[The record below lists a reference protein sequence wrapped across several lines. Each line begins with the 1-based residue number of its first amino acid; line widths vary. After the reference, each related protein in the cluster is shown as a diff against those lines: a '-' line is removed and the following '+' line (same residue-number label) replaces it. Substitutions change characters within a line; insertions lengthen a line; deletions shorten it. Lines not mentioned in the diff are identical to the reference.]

1 MPNLKPPP
9 QTPLTLSLIAGLCAF
24 ASQALAYSE
33 QGRLH
38 DRASWRSDEF
48 TSNWGLAAIGA
59 DAAYARGLSGDG
71 VRLSLADTGTD
82 LRHGEF
88 GAKDHRSIR
97 LADEGCQR
105 ETMRT
110 ATRPGCF
117 SSEGDRA
124 SIEYNDL
131 PPKTLAM
138 LQDMVA
144 NGSLSSLEL
153 HRYQGML
160 GAFYVPHGT
169 HVAGTMLANRD
180 GNGMHGVAYGANLS
194 PVRFFSHI
202 YNDAPYSLERIKKV
216 GARYEAYTNAFKDMQ
231 EQNVRV
237 INHSWGIPEDLDTVE
252 QLDAALHVQR
262 SSVGGVLS
270 NMSLGGE
277 LLQVWAA
284 GNSRRRNQTPETAPF
299 ADALASLPRAM
310 PELEP
315 YWLTVVNLNQNLT
328 LGSSSYRCGYS
339 KEWCVAAPGTRILST
354 VVDGEVEV
362 RNRYDED
369 HEVESFEVIDEH
381 LDFDYD
387 SYTGTSMA
395 APHVTGALGLL
406 IERFPYL
413 DNPQIRDVL
422 LTTAQDL
429 GEPGVDDVYGWG
441 LIDLKKAIDGP
452 GQIRVDTTVVMDRRA
467 GGAVVWQG
475 DAWDDWRNDISG
487 PGRLSKAGEGWL
499 RLSGDNSFAGATL
512 YSGLLELDGNNRLTG
527 DVTVQG
533 GLLRLN
539 GTLQDTDLNVKG
551 GVAQI
556 NGRQKQGLTR
566 VSVAGVL
573 SGDGQLSDT
582 HVHGTIVPGSEH
594 RPLTINGE
602 YRQIE
607 GSNLV
612 VGPAFNPA
620 AISLQVRGVAHIE
633 GGTLRLTALPDAFAL
648 GKHYGVLHADAGING
663 QFTSIDHRQFS
674 PFLSFIQTRDAHT
687 LGFDV
692 ERGLPLVSAAT
703 NANQRATAHA
713 ADGLNMS
720 HTLAQRLTSLF
731 PNEAPRALDQLSGE
745 LYPGLQSVMIEDSR
759 VIREAALQRARRA
772 GDNSSRASGTAG
784 QAVWVQSIHSHG
796 RLDGDGNAARISHS
810 RKGVMFGADRDF
822 EHGTRAGM
830 LLASTEGSVSSATAG
845 KTTVD
850 TYQIGVHVGHTWG
863 AFGVYGGV
871 AYARNPI
878 HSKRRVSFSDIDDH
892 LSARYV
898 NHTRQLFTE
907 GNYRWASGP
916 WDVQPYLQ
924 LAHVS
929 TRSAG
934 FRETAGVSALKGKP
948 ASQAVNL
955 NTGGVRLTLDMGK
968 TSMGPSWLSLNGGVA
983 YTRASGDL
991 SPTVD
996 ASWQGA
1002 SSMRIAGAP
1011 LNRSVVNMNAGAVAR
1026 LTPDSALS
1034 LSITEQRGNRS
1045 REQSVNVQYQ
1055 FEF

>member
-1 MPNLKPPP
+1 MPNLKIPP
-9 QTPLTLSLIAGLCAF
+9 QTPFTLSLVAGLWAF
-24 ASQALAYSE
+24 ASNALAYSE

-38 DRASWRSDEF
+38 DTATWRSDEF

-71 VRLSLADTGTD
+71 VRLSLADSGTD
-82 LRHGEF
+82 LRHSEF
-88 GAKDHRSIR
+88 GEKDHRPIR

-105 ETMRT
+105 ETMPG
-110 ATRPGCF
+110 ATQPGCF
-117 SSEGDRA
+117 YSEGDRA

-144 NGSLSSLEL
+144 NGTLSNLEFD
-153 HRYQGML
+153 RYKGML
-160 GAFYVPHGT
+160 GASYDPHGT

-194 PVRFFSHI
+194 PIRLFSHI
-202 YNDAPYSLERIKKV
+202 YNDAPYSLDRTV
-216 GARYEAYTNAFKDMQ
+216 TVNASNEAYANAYQQMQ

-237 INHSWGIPEDLDTVE
+237 INHSWGIPEKLDTVE
-252 QLDAALHVQR
+252 QLDAALNVQR
-262 SSVGGVLS
+262 SSVGTVLG
-270 NMSLGGE
+270 NMSLGGG

-284 GNSRRRNQTPETAPF
+284 GNSQRRNQTPETAPF

-328 LGSSSYRCGYS
+328 LDPSSFRCGYS
-339 KEWCVAAPGTRILST
+339 KEWCVAAPGTRITST
-354 VVDGEVEV
+354 VVDSQIKVENIYDKNDEVEG
-362 RNRYDED
+362 
-369 HEVESFEVIDEH
+369 FKVIDER

-387 SYTGTSMA
+387 TYTGTSMA

-475 DAWDDWRNDISG
+475 HAWDDWRNNISG

-512 YSGLLELDGNNRLTG
+512 YSGLLELDGNNRLTS
-527 DVTVQG
+527 DVTIQG

-551 GVAQI
+551 GIAQI
-556 NGRQKQGLTR
+556 NGRQQQGLTR

-582 HVHGTIVPGSEH
+582 HVQGTIVPGSEQ

-602 YRQIE
+602 YRQLE
-607 GSNLV
+607 GSTLILS
-612 VGPAFNPA
+612 PALNPA
-620 AISLQVRGVAHIE
+620 AISLQVRGLAHIE
-633 GGTLRLTALPDAFAL
+633 GGTLRLTHLPDAFAL
-648 GKHYGVLHADAGING
+648 GKHYGVLQADAGING

-674 PFLSFIQTRDAHT
+674 PFLSFTQTREAHT

-692 ERGLPLVSAAT
+692 GRGLPLVAAAT

-713 ADGLNMS
+713 ADGLDIS

-731 PNEAPRALDQLSGE
+731 PNEATRALDQLSGD
-745 LYPGLQSVMIEDSR
+745 LHPGIQSVMIEDSR
-759 VIREAALQRARRA
+759 VIREAALQRARSA
-772 GDNSSRASGTAG
+772 GDNTSRPSGSAG
-784 QAVWVQSIHSHG
+784 QAVWVQSIHSNG

-810 RKGVMFGADRDF
+810 RKGVMIGADHDF
-822 EHGTRAGM
+822 EHGTRAGVV
-830 LLASTEGSVSSATAG
+830 LASTEGSVTSANAG
-845 KTTVD
+845 KATID
-850 TYQIGVHVGHTWG
+850 TYQIGVHAGHTWG
-863 AFGVYGGV
+863 AFGLYGGV

-878 HSKRRVSFSDIDDH
+878 QTKRRVSFSDIDDS
-892 LSARYV
+892 LSTRYV

-907 GNYRWASGP
+907 GNYRWELGP

-924 LAHVS
+924 FAHVS

-934 FRETAGVSALKGKP
+934 FSETAGISALKGKP

-955 NTGGVRLTLDMGK
+955 NTGGVRLSLDMGK

-1026 LTPDSALS
+1026 LTRDSALS
-1034 LSITEQRGNRS
+1034 LSITNQRGNRS
-1045 REQSVNVQYQ
+1045 REQSVNAQYQ

>member
-1 MPNLKPPP
+1 MPNLKHPS
-9 QTPLTLSLIAGLCAF
+9 QTPLTLSLMAGVWAF
-24 ASQALAYSE
+24 ASHALAYSE

-38 DRASWRSDEF
+38 DTASWRSHEF

-71 VRLSLADTGTD
+71 VRLSLADSGTD
-82 LRHGEF
+82 LRHSEF
-88 GAKDHRSIR
+88 GAKDHRPIR
-97 LADEGCQR
+97 LADEGCHR
-105 ETMRT
+105 EIMPT
-110 ATRPGCF
+110 ATQPGCF
-117 SSEGDRA
+117 YSEGDRA

-144 NGSLSSLEL
+144 NGTLSSLEL
-153 HRYQGML
+153 HRYKGML
-160 GAFYVPHGT
+160 GASYEPHGT

-194 PVRFFSHI
+194 PIRLFSHL
-202 YNDAPYSLERIKKV
+202 YNDAPYSLNRIKTV
-216 GARYEAYTNAFKDMQ
+216 SASNEAYATAYKHMQ

-252 QLDAALHVQR
+252 QLDAALSVQR
-262 SSVGGVLS
+262 SSLGTVLG
-270 NMSLGGE
+270 NMSLDGG

-284 GNSRRRNQTPETAPF
+284 GNSVIRNQTPDTAPF

-315 YWLTVVNLNQNLT
+315 YWLTVVNLNQDLT
-328 LGSSSYRCGYS
+328 LDPTSFRCGYS
-339 KEWCVAAPGTRILST
+339 KDWCVAAPGTRIHSS
-354 VVDGEVEV
+354 VIDGWVKVE
-362 RNRYDED
+362 NIYDEND
-369 HEVESFEVIDEH
+369 EVQGFKVIDER

-387 SYTGTSMA
+387 TYTGTSMA
-395 APHVTGALGLL
+395 APHVSGALGLL

-475 DAWDDWRNDISG
+475 NAWDDWRNDISG
-487 PGRLSKAGEGWL
+487 PGHLSKAGEGWL
-499 RLSGDNSFAGATL
+499 RLSGDNSFAGATV
-512 YSGLLELDGNNRLTG
+512 YAGLLELDGHNRLSR
-527 DVTVQG
+527 DLTVQG

-539 GTLQDTDLNVKG
+539 GSLQDTDLNVKG
-551 GVAQI
+551 GIAQI
-556 NGRQKQGLTR
+556 NGRQQRGLTR

-582 HVHGTIVPGSEH
+582 HVQGTIVPGSDH

-607 GSNLV
+607 GSTMV
-612 VGPAFNPA
+612 VGQALNPA
-620 AISLQVRGVAHIE
+620 SISLQVRGLAHIE
-633 GGTLRLTALPDAFAL
+633 GGTLRLTPLHDAFPL
-648 GKHYGVLHADAGING
+648 GKHYGVLQADAGIHG

-674 PFLSFIQTRDAHT
+674 PFLSFTQTRDAHT

-692 ERGLPLVSAAT
+692 GRGLPLVTAANT
-703 NANQRATAHA
+703 ANQRATAHA
-713 ADGLNMS
+713 ADTLDMS
-720 HTLAQRLTSLF
+720 QPLAQRLTSLF
-731 PNEAPRALDQLSGE
+731 PQEATRALDQLSGE
-745 LYPGLQSVMIEDSR
+745 LYPGIQSAMIEDSR
-759 VIREAALQRARRA
+759 VMREAALQRARSA
-772 GDNSSRASGTAG
+772 GDNTWRPSGSAG

-810 RKGVMFGADRDF
+810 RKGVMIGADHDF
-822 EHGTRAGM
+822 DHGTRAGV
-830 LLASTEGSVSSATAG
+830 LLASTEGSVTTANAG
-845 KTTVD
+845 KATVD
-850 TYQIGVHVGHTWG
+850 TYQIGMHAGHTWG

-871 AYARNPI
+871 AYDRNSI
-878 HSKRRVSFSDIDDH
+878 HSKRGVSFSDIDDS
-892 LSARYV
+892 LSTRYV

-907 GNYRWASGP
+907 GTYRWALGP
-916 WDVQPYLQ
+916 WDVQPYVQ
-924 LAHVS
+924 FAHIN

-934 FRETAGVSALKGKP
+934 FSETAGTTALKGKP

-955 NTGGVRLTLDMGK
+955 NTGGVRLSLDMGK
-968 TSMGPSWLSLNGGVA
+968 TSMGPSWLSLIGGVA

-1026 LTPDSALS
+1026 LTRDSALS
-1034 LSITEQRGNRS
+1034 LNITDQRGNRS
-1045 REQSVNVQYQ
+1045 REQSVNAQYQ

>member
-1 MPNLKPPP
+1 MPNLKIPSR
-9 QTPLTLSLIAGLCAF
+9 TPLRLSLMAGLWAF
-24 ASQALAYSE
+24 ASHAQAYSE

-38 DRASWRSDEF
+38 DTASWRSDEF
-48 TSNWGLAAIGA
+48 TANWGLAAIGA
-59 DAAYARGLSGDG
+59 DAAYARGLSGVG

-82 LRHGEF
+82 LRHGAF
-88 GAKDHRSIR
+88 GAKDHRPIR
-97 LADEGCQR
+97 LADEGCQT
-105 ETMRT
+105 ETMPT
-110 ATRPGCF
+110 ATQPGCF
-117 SSEGDRA
+117 HSEGDRA

-144 NGSLSSLEL
+144 NGTLSSLEL
-153 HRYQGML
+153 HRYRGML
-160 GAFYVPHGT
+160 GASYNPHGT

-180 GNGMHGVAYGANLS
+180 GLGMHGVAYGANLS
-194 PVRFFSHI
+194 PIRFFSHF
-202 YNDAPYSLERIKKV
+202 YNDAPYSLNRIKSV
-216 GARYEAYTNAFKDMQ
+216 GASNKAYANAFEQMQ

-237 INHSWGIPEDLDTVE
+237 INHSWGIPEELDTVE
-252 QLDAALHVQR
+252 QLDAALLVQR
-262 SSVGGVLS
+262 SSVGSVLG
-270 NMSLGGE
+270 NMSLGGG

-284 GNSRRRNQTPETAPF
+284 GNSLSRNQTPETAPF

-315 YWLTVVNLNQNLT
+315 YWLTVVNLNENLT
-328 LGSSSYRCGYS
+328 LDPSSFRCGYS
-339 KEWCVAAPGTRILST
+339 KEWCVAAPGTRITSA
-354 VVDGEVEV
+354 VVDGPIKVENSYDEDGEVEG
-362 RNRYDED
+362 
-369 HEVESFEVIDEH
+369 FKVIDER
-381 LDFDYD
+381 LDFDYAT
-387 SYTGTSMA
+387 YTGTSMA

-413 DNPQIRDVL
+413 NNPQIRDVL

-475 DAWDDWRNDISG
+475 GAWDDWRNDISG

-499 RLSGDNSFAGATL
+499 RLSGENSFAGATL

-539 GTLQDTDLNVKG
+539 GTLQDTDLNVNG
-551 GVAQI
+551 GFAQI
-556 NGRQKQGLTR
+556 NGSQNQGQTR
-566 VSVAGVL
+566 VSIEGLL

-582 HVHGTIVPGSEH
+582 HVQGTIVPGSEH

-607 GSNLV
+607 GSTLV
-612 VGPAFNPA
+612 VGPALNPA
-620 AISLQVRGVAHIE
+620 AISLQVRGLAHIE
-633 GGTLRLTALPDAFAL
+633 GGTLHLTGLPDAFAL
-648 GKHYGVLHADAGING
+648 GKHYGVLQADAGING

-674 PFLSFIQTRDAHT
+674 PFLSFIQIHGAHT
-687 LGFDV
+687 LGFEV
-692 ERGLPLVSAAT
+692 GRGLPLISAANT
-703 NANQRATAHA
+703 ANQRATAYA
-713 ADGLNMS
+713 ADGLDMS

-731 PNEAPRALDQLSGE
+731 PNEATRALDQLSGE

-759 VIREAALQRARRA
+759 VIREAALQRARSA
-772 GDNSSRASGTAG
+772 GDNTSRPSGSAG
-784 QAVWVQSIHSHG
+784 QAVWVQSIHSQG
-796 RLDGDGNAARISHS
+796 RLDADGNAARISHS
-810 RKGVMFGADRDF
+810 RKGVMIGADHNF
-822 EHGTRAGM
+822 EHGTRAGV
-830 LLASTEGSVSSATAG
+830 LLASTEGSVTSANAS
-845 KTTVD
+845 KATVD
-850 TYQIGVHVGHTWG
+850 SYQIGVHAGHTWG
-863 AFGVYGGV
+863 AFGVHGGV

-878 HSKRRVSFSDIDDH
+878 HSKRRVSFSDIDDN

-898 NHTRQLFTE
+898 NHTRQFFTE
-907 GNYRWASGP
+907 GNYRWGLGP

-924 LAHVS
+924 FAHVS

-934 FRETAGVSALKGKP
+934 FSETSGISALKGRP
-948 ASQAVNL
+948 ASQRVNL
-955 NTGGVRLTLDMGK
+955 NTGGVRVSIDMGK
-968 TSMGPSWLSLNGGVA
+968 TSLGPSWLSVNGGVA

-996 ASWQGA
+996 VSWQGG

-1034 LSITEQRGNRS
+1034 LSITDQRGNRS
-1045 REQSVNVQYQ
+1045 REQSVNAQYQ

>member
-1 MPNLKPPP
+1 MLNLKIPPL
-9 QTPLTLSLIAGLCAF
+9 TPLTLSLMAGLWAF
-24 ASQALAYSE
+24 ASHALAYSE

-38 DRASWRSDEF
+38 DTASWRSDEF

-71 VRLSLADTGTD
+71 VRLSLADSGTD

-88 GAKDHRSIR
+88 GAKDHRPIR

-105 ETMRT
+105 ETIPT
-110 ATRPGCF
+110 ATQSGCF
-117 SSEGDRA
+117 YSEGDRA

-144 NGSLSSLEL
+144 NGTLSSLDL
-153 HRYQGML
+153 HWYKRML
-160 GAFYVPHGT
+160 GAYYDPHGT

-180 GNGMHGVAYGANLS
+180 GTGMHGVAYGANLS
-194 PVRFFSHI
+194 PIRLFGHI
-202 YNDAPYSLERIKKV
+202 YNDAPYSLDRIKTV
-216 GARYEAYTNAFKDMQ
+216 AASNEAYVNAFKQMQ

-237 INHSWGIPEDLDTVE
+237 INHSWGIPEQVDTVE
-252 QLDAALHVQR
+252 QLDAALQVQR
-262 SSVGGVLS
+262 SSVGSVLG
-270 NMSLGGE
+270 NMSLDGG

-284 GNSRRRNQTPETAPF
+284 GNSLSLNQTPESAPF
-299 ADALASLPRAM
+299 ADTLSSLPRAM

-315 YWLTVVNLNQNLT
+315 YWVTVVNLNQNLT
-328 LGSSSYRCGYS
+328 LDPSSFRCGYS
-339 KEWCVAAPGTRILST
+339 KEWCVAAPGTRITST
-354 VVDGEVEV
+354 VFDGPIQVENNYDEDGEVEGF
-362 RNRYDED
+362 NL
-369 HEVESFEVIDEH
+369 IDER
-381 LDFDYD
+381 LDFDYAA
-387 SYTGTSMA
+387 YTGTSMA

-452 GQIRVDTTVVMDRRA
+452 GQIRVDTTVVMDRRP

-475 DAWDDWRNDISG
+475 DAWDDWSNDISG

-512 YSGLLELDGNNRLTG
+512 YSGLLELEGNNRLTD

-539 GTLQDTDLNVKG
+539 GTLQDTDLNVNG
-551 GVAQI
+551 GIAQI
-556 NGRQKQGLTR
+556 NGSQNQGLTR
-566 VSVAGVL
+566 VTVAGVL

-582 HVHGTIVPGSEH
+582 HVEGTIVPGSEH

-607 GSNLV
+607 GSTLV
-612 VGPAFNPA
+612 VGPALNPA
-620 AISLQVRGVAHIE
+620 ATSLQVSGLAHIE
-633 GGTLRLTALPDAFAL
+633 GGTLRLTRLPDAFAL
-648 GKHYGVLHADAGING
+648 GKHYRVLQADAGING
-663 QFTSIDHRQFS
+663 QFTSVDHRQFS

-692 ERGLPLVSAAT
+692 GRGQPLVTAAKT
-703 NANQRATAHA
+703 ANQRATAHA
-713 ADGLNMS
+713 ADELDMS

-731 PNEAPRALDQLSGE
+731 PNEASRALDQLSGE
-745 LYPGLQSVMIEDSR
+745 LYPGIQSVLIEDSR
-759 VIREAALQRARRA
+759 VIREAALQRARSA
-772 GDNSSRASGTAG
+772 GENTSRPSGSAG
-784 QAVWVQSIHSHG
+784 QTVWVQAINSQG
-796 RLDGDGNAARISHS
+796 RLDADGNAARISHS
-810 RKGVMFGADRDF
+810 RKGVMIGADHDF
-822 EHGTRAGM
+822 EQGTRAGV
-830 LLASTEGSVSSATAG
+830 LLASTEGSMRSANAG
-845 KTTVD
+845 KATVES
-850 TYQIGVHVGHTWG
+850 YQIDVHAGHTWG
-863 AFGVYGGV
+863 GFGVYGGV
-871 AYARNPI
+871 AYARNPV
-878 HSKRRVSFSDIDDH
+878 HSKRQVNFSDIDDS

-907 GNYRWASGP
+907 GNYRWGLGP

-924 LAHVS
+924 FAHVS
-929 TRSAG
+929 SRSAG
-934 FRETAGVSALKGKP
+934 FNETAGISALKAKS
-948 ASQAVNL
+948 ANQTVNL

-968 TSMGPSWLSLNGGVA
+968 TSMGPSWLSFNGGVA

-991 SPTVD
+991 TPTVD
-996 ASWQGA
+996 ASWQGG
-1002 SSMRIAGAP
+1002 SSIRIAGAP
-1011 LNRSVVNMNAGAVAR
+1011 LNRTVLNMNAGAVAR
-1026 LTPDSALS
+1026 LARDSALS
-1034 LSITEQRGNRS
+1034 LSITDQRGNRS
-1045 REQSVNVQYQ
+1045 QEQSVNAQYQ